1 MDLANEVVAIQ
12 SSKLQRAYVEACL
25 LATNNLEDIASLLE
39 IPVEVV
45 LSYEREVFPYGRY
58 TRLRKLEYVETVQD
72 SAERQLKLWAVTQG
86 FEFLKWR
93 LGFKV
98 EISPLDGI
106 RDMYSD
112 CLFKAKESFFTSSDS
127 ESSKEALK
135 WVTQSISLAR
145 ILKSWVA
152 DSKEAMKDIELALE
166 QLDGNNV
173 TFEPLDSFDEDPEF
187 LSDRTDFS
195 DKEGDIVSIESLE
208 QGLSYEQKIEAAKP
222 KIDYDLL
229 G

>member
-1 MDLANEVVAIQ
+1 MDLASEILAIQ
-12 SSKLQRAYVEACL
+12 SSKLQRSYIEACL
-25 LATNNLEDIASLLE
+25 LATNNLEEIASLME
-39 IPVEVV
+39 VPVEV
-45 LSYEREVFPYGRY
+45 LLEYEREIFPYGRY
-58 TRLRKLEYVETVQD
+58 TRLRKLEYVETVSD
-72 SAERQLKLWAVTQG
+72 APERQLKLWAVTQG
-86 FEFLKWR
+86 FEFIKWR

-98 EISPLDGI
+98 EISPIDGV

-112 CLFKAKESFFTSSDS
+112 CLFKAKEAFFAPSDS
-127 ESSKEALK
+127 EISKEAIR
-135 WVTQSISLAR
+135 WVTQSVSLAK

-166 QLDGNNV
+166 QLDGHNT
-173 TFEPLDSFDEDPEF
+173 TFGDLEDFDSDPDL

-195 DKEGDIVSIESLE
+195 DKETDIVSIESLE
-208 QGLSYEQKIEAAKP
+208 QGLSYEQKIEAARP

>member
-1 MDLANEVVAIQ
+1 MDLASEILAIQ
-12 SSKLQRAYVEACL
+12 SSKLQRSYIEACL
-25 LATNNLEDIASLLE
+25 LATNNLEEIASLME
-39 IPVEVV
+39 IPVEI
-45 LSYEREVFPYGRY
+45 LLAYEREIFPYGRY
-58 TRLRKLEYVETVQD
+58 TRLRKLEYVETVSD
-72 SAERQLKLWAVTQG
+72 TAERQLKLWAVTQG
-86 FEFLKWR
+86 FEFIKWR

-98 EISPLDGI
+98 EISPIDGV

-112 CLFKAKESFFTSSDS
+112 CLFKAKEAFFAPSDS
-127 ESSKEALK
+127 ETSKEAIR
-135 WVTQSISLAR
+135 WVTQSVSLAK

-166 QLDGNNV
+166 QLDGNNT
-173 TFEPLDSFDEDPEF
+173 TFGDLSDFDSDPDL

-195 DKEGDIVSIESLE
+195 DKEDDVVSIESLE
-208 QGLSYEQKIEAAKP
+208 KGLSYEQKIEAARP